1 MRHWDS
7 FQPCSWWQNREFQAK
22 TNTNQLVCEPKL
34 NRTAAP
40 SGVTTWIWK
49 FDLKK
54 CKLST
59 YLWFAEMF
67 NYVPTVV
74 RLWLSLWDKNINGAD
89 DHKSDA
95 SHKTLRPPVMSL
107 VLRSRIR
114 NVVSKSTL
122 IWISEDLAS
131 FSAEE
136 EEAPSLVLV
145 ALTHNYLSR
154 CQKKHFDGNF
164 LPNNPENREK
174 QSIFLRVLMDFF
186 KKEIYVLCY
195 WQLWLF
201 PSHLCIMNF
210 TQQPSCSCLL
220 LLSYMPQ
227 SVCWRNGTSFF
238 F

>member
-34 NRTAAP
+34 NRTATP

-67 NYVPTVV
+67 TYVPTVV

-114 NVVSKSTL
+114 NVVPKSTL

-174 QSIFLRVLMDFF
+174 QSIFLRVLMDL
-186 KKEIYVLCY
+186 KKKKIHILCY

-220 LLSYMPQ
+220 LLSYTPQ